1 MNTFDSATT
10 PTFLAEHY
18 DAVRF
23 GIVLT
28 PRSGA
33 QWTRAV
39 VDAEQRGYA
48 TLLLPD
54 TLHTPS
60 PLPVPAAAAAVT
72 TQLRVRPNVLAAP
85 LRTTGSSVREVA
97 ALQLLSD
104 GRFELGLGTGRP
116 EARGEA
122 EKLGMPWGSAGE
134 RRQQLIDTATAV
146 RFEVDPAPPIVIA
159 ANGPRMLAT
168 AATHADR
175 ILLAAAPDATEDEL
189 AHMVTTVTDDTD
201 REVRFTLQLVG
212 LGEQLPHWL
221 SARLGYTPEKLR
233 DAGAA
238 GFLPSDPQLAVD
250 ILESRRARYGI
261 DELIVPGELA
271 EAFAPIL
278 DLALGRQ

>member
-1 MNTFDSATT
+1 M
-10 PTFLAEHY
+10 
-18 DAVRF
+18 RF

-48 TLLLPD
+48 TVLLPD
-54 TLHTPS
+54 TLYTPS
-60 PLPVPAAAAAVT
+60 PLPALAAAAAVT
-72 TQLRVRPNVLAAP
+72 TQLRLRPNVLAAP
-85 LRTTGSSVREVA
+85 LRTIGATVREVT

-116 EARGEA
+116 DARGEA
-122 EKLGMPWGSAGE
+122 ERLGMPWGSASE
-134 RRQQLIDTATAV
+134 RRQHLIDTATAI
-146 RFEVDPAPPIVIA
+146 RAQVDPAPPLVIA

-168 AATHADR
+168 AAAHADR
-175 ILLAAAPDATEDEL
+175 ILLAAAPDATEDDL
-189 AHMVTTVTDDTD
+189 ADMVAAIAEHTD
-201 REVRFTLQLVG
+201 RDVRCTLQLVG
-212 LGEQLPHWL
+212 VGERLPHWL
-221 SARLGYTPEKLR
+221 SARLGHTADKLR

-238 GFLPSDPQLAVD
+238 GLLPSDPQAAVD
-250 ILESRRARYGI
+250 ILESRSARYGI